1 MNNKQTASLVT
12 PRCMPDSSPK
22 STFYPAVSRAVDLAR
37 NASADPSAWEHG
49 DENAPLSNASRAG
62 RVVAIGDPQAPFERF
77 LQILWQHGLL
87 AETGRLEEDV
97 HLVSMGDHFDF
108 GAFDERES
116 AAQSGE
122 LLLSWLAAHL
132 PHQVTLLTGNHDLS
146 RVGELAAFSAVEFDA
161 ASRMARELY
170 RLDPP
175 DAEREASFFARFP
188 ALPSIELAA
197 RDLSTFRPEQ
207 RTMVRALLERGRFR
221 LAAEFS
227 GALLCH
233 AGITSE
239 HLTAIGIPKDAHSDA
254 RRVSEALNASLQRAV
269 KLWEQNPT
277 SPLEIPHLHRSGSH
291 ATGEGGG
298 ILFHRPAR
306 PSNAHPDDGA
316 PDLFSRRY
324 DPRRIPRGM
333 IQITGHVRDAKS
345 RSLLGAWALDDAGAD
360 GQLRSLTIRGDQV
373 EYRKGVPKPEP
384 GLTAMLFTDG
394 AMAQTPPA
402 RYQVLDL
409 NTLQPLNVRDASG

>member
-1 MNNKQTASLVT
+1 
-12 PRCMPDSSPK
+12 MPDSSQN
-22 STFYPAVSRAVDLAR
+22 STSHPAVSRAVELAR
-37 NASADPSAWEHG
+37 NASEDPSAWAQG
-49 DENAPLSNASRAG
+49 DANAPLSNGPRVGRA
-62 RVVAIGDPQAPFERF
+62 VAIGDPQAPFDRF

-87 AETGRLEEDV
+87 AENGWLEEDV

-108 GAFDERES
+108 GAFDERQS

-132 PHQVTLLTGNHDLS
+132 PRQVTLLAGNHDLS
-146 RVGELAAFSAVEFDA
+146 RVGELAAFSAAEFDA
-161 ASRMARELY
+161 ASSTARELY

-175 DAEREASFFARFP
+175 DAEREAAFFARFP

-207 RTMVRALLERGRFR
+207 RTMVRALLERDRFR

-233 AGITSE
+233 AGVTSE
-239 HLTAIGIPKDAHSDA
+239 HLTAIGVPKDAQANA
-254 RRVSEALNASLQRAV
+254 RHVSEALNASLHRAV
-269 KLWEQNPT
+269 KLWEQDPT
-277 SPLEIPHLHRSGSH
+277 SPFEVPHLHRSGSH

-306 PSNAHPDDGA
+306 PSNAESHKGV

-333 IQITGHVRDAKS
+333 TQITGHVRDAKS
-345 RSLLGAWALDDAGAD
+345 RSLLGAWAMDGAGPD
-360 GQLRSLTIRGDQV
+360 GQLRSLTIRGDDV

-394 AMAQTPPA
+394 AMAQTPPTQ
-402 RYQVLDL
+402 YQVLDL
-409 NTLQPLNVRDASG
+409 NTLQPLPNVRNASG